1 MFTST
6 ISDKNT
12 QTLFSEVSKCLEYVH
27 KFTVPDDECEVV
39 FKKAVEHYKDTPH
52 AKRMALALE
61 NVKKSRYAF
70 AAMVEKVNA
79 TDTPLR
85 RVFVKALSFE
95 LGVMTM
101 YTNVLMSMVEAP
113 DAKDKVLDT
122 LCETIS
128 RGFEETSD
136 AISAHL
142 EK

>member
-12 QTLFSEVSKCLEYVH
+12 QTLFSKVSKCLEYVH
-27 KFTVPDDECEVV
+27 EFTIPDDECEVV
-39 FKKAVEHYKDTPH
+39 FKKATDHYKDTPH
-52 AKRMALALE
+52 AKRMALALA

-70 AAMVEKVNA
+70 AAMLEKVNA
-79 TDTPLR
+79 PDVPLR
-85 RVFVKALSFE
+85 RVFIKALSFE
-95 LGVMTM
+95 LGLMVV
-101 YTNVLMSMVEAP
+101 YVNVLMSMLETP
-113 DAKDKVLDT
+113 GTQDKTLDT

-128 RGFEETSD
+128 RSFEETSD